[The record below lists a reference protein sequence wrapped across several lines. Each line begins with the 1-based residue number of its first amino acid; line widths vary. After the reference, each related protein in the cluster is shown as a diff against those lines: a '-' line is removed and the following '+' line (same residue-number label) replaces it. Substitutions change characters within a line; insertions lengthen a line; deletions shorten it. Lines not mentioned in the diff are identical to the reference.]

1 MYFYT
6 QTNGVVRPLF
16 YLCIYYMLTW
26 EYRAKPFCLSGV
38 VRNVLCFDMQRCQ
51 ADLIYIISH

>member
-16 YLCIYYMLTW
+16 YLCIYYMHIW

-51 ADLIYIISH
+51 GMT